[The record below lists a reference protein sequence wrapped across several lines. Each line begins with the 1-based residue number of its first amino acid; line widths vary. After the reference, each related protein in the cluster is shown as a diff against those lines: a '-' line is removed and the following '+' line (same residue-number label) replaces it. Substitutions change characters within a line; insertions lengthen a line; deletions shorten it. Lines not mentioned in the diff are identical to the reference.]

1 MIKEIHFNFRKLY
14 LSLKAGKIKKLNPLT
29 TKVTKIF
36 HNDHKEAQVSR
47 NILVDYF
54 SKKA

>member
-29 TKVTKIF
+29 TEVTKILNTF
-36 HNDHKEAQVSR
+36 QR
-47 NILVDYF
+47 I
-54 SKKA
+54 